1 MDVTKGDGGAEEP
14 GMEPGEGTTREGAR
28 QDPAVRAPK
37 PFCLEYVKNKTKEM
51 CPPAHPNNTAEQSIT
66 EVEGDLVI
74 FKKVIS

>member
-1 MDVTKGDGGAEEP
+1 MGGLRSQGWNLEK
-14 GMEPGEGTTREGAR
+14 GTTREGAR